1 MEVIVAMVF
10 LLKVLKTL
18 RTLHPIKMILTR
30 RLLKI
35 NLRNPRYLLRIVIH
49 LRKFLFKNQPLLIQ
63 TFSLNNFKGIFNTS
77 ITNEEHSTFT
87 HTRTIGR

>member
-1 MEVIVAMVF
+1 MEVVVAMVF

-18 RTLHPIKMILTR
+18 GTLHPIKMILTR

-49 LRKFLFKNQPLLIQ
+49 LRKLKF
-63 TFSLNNFKGIFNTS
+63 
-77 ITNEEHSTFT
+77 
-87 HTRTIGR
+87 